1 MYKKITKMKR
11 LLFIFLT
18 VFLIHP
24 VFANQKA
31 DLIPLNQGILPNEE
45 MIFAI
50 KLPLQK
56 GEHVYWKNPGDAGEA
71 LEYHFE
77 LPENFKITDT
87 IWPIPEKFKTG
98 PFTEYGY
105 QNVAYIFV
113 KIKAPQNLEQGKLLK
128 ISADLSWLACQG
140 ECIPQHENVSA
151 FITTGIKSKNNPE
164 IEQFLNKLP
173 SIQQIDFYETDSQ
186 FIFVFDNLKN
196 IKNAYY
202 FTEQTNVL
210 NYSDLQVFK
219 QIKETG
225 YLFINK
231 LNSTEQL
238 SGIVSFYDE
247 KGIVLNSIQ
256 INAQKN
262 NSPLQ
267 IPTDFCIQDVL
278 LTLLF
283 ALLGGFLLNL
293 MPCVFPV
300 LFLKAYK
307 LMNHQS
313 PSFKKE
319 TLLYFAGILTSFI
332 ILGIILNSFKQIGWG
347 FQLQNPYIV
356 YGLSLFMF
364 VLGLLFLDVFTIG
377 TKLQSWGANYHVG
390 DFGTGVL
397 AVIVASPCAAPF
409 MGIAIGYGLSH
420 GSVMTIAVML
430 MMGVGLSL
438 PFLVFAYF
446 PKTTKILPKPG
457 KWMIHFKHFL
467 SLPMFATTGWLAFVL
482 ENQVPNS
489 LIKVFVS
496 LGIIALLAII
506 YGTFQT
512 GISLKQQKTKIIFI
526 TFCLVCLT
534 YFQGTKVEKI
544 EWMPF
549 DEQKIM
555 ALHNQKIPVFVKF
568 TAKWCLTCL
577 TNEKIVLNTD
587 KVKALFTENGVAAF
601 SADWTKKNP
610 EITKKL
616 NSFGR
621 NGVPLYVYFPVDG
634 KPVILGQILSFN
646 TLKEVIE

>member
-1 MYKKITKMKR
+1 MKH

-18 VFLIHP
+18 IFLIRP
-24 VFANQKA
+24 VFASQKA

-45 MIFAI
+45 ALFAI
-50 KLPLQK
+50 KLPLEK

-71 LEYHFE
+71 LEYHFD
-77 LPENFKITDT
+77 LPENFIITET
-87 IWPIPEKFKTG
+87 LWSVPEKFKTG
-98 PFTEYGY
+98 PFVEYGY
-105 QNVAYIFV
+105 QNVAYIFI
-113 KIKAPQNLEQGKLLK
+113 KIKAPEQLEQGKLLK
-128 ISADLSWLACQG
+128 ISAELSWLACQG
-140 ECIPQHENVSA
+140 ECIPHQEKVSA
-151 FITTGIKSKNNPE
+151 LITTGIKSKNNPE
-164 IEQFLNKLP
+164 IETALNRLP
-173 SIQQIDFYETDSQ
+173 QNQKIDFFETEDQ
-186 FIFVFDNLKN
+186 FVFVFEDVKN
-196 IKNAYY
+196 VKNAYF
-202 FTEQTNVL
+202 FTEQRNTIPYADEQL
-210 NYSDLQVFK
+210 FK
-219 QIKETG
+219 VIKKKG

-231 LNSTEQL
+231 LESADNL
-238 SGIVSFYDE
+238 SGIISFYDE
-247 KGIVLNSIQ
+247 QGTAFQSLQ
-256 INAQKN
+256 INAMKN
-262 NSPLQ
+262 SSTLQ
-267 IPTDFCIQDVL
+267 IPVEICLKDVL
-278 LTLLF
+278 MTLLF
-283 ALLGGFLLNL
+283 AFLGGFLLNL

-313 PSFKKE
+313 PAFKKE

-332 ILGIILNSFKQIGWG
+332 SLGIILNTVKQIGWG

-356 YGLSLFMF
+356 YVLSLFMF
-364 VLGLLFLDVFTIG
+364 ILGLMFLDVFSIG
-377 TKLQSWGANYHVG
+377 SKLQSWGANHNVG

-409 MGIAIGYGLSH
+409 MGVAIGYGLSH
-420 GSVMTIAVML
+420 GSILTLAVMI
-430 MMGVGLSL
+430 MMGIGLSL
-438 PFLVFAYF
+438 PFLIFAYF

-621 NGVPLYVYFPVDG
+621 NGVPLYVYFPVNG